1 MMNMTYDEFKKLKQY
16 FYNNL
21 HEELYDRDNGCPSE
35 GLCELVEEWYNVR
48 DEYKNVDVYIEE
60 LIKIGFDS

>member
-1 MMNMTYDEFKKLKQY
+1 MNMTYDEFKKLKQY

-35 GLCELVEEWYNVR
+35 GLCELVEEWFNVKS
-48 DEYKNVDVYIEE
+48 EYSSIDSYIKE
-60 LIKIGFDS
+60 LTEIGFDS